1 MPSAAIPQAI
11 AIPAVLA
18 AALAVAA
25 CEPPPPV
32 ELGPQG
38 SGGIVSGFIDP
49 DNGDPQTGDETG
61 DELASADPGTT
72 GDAGAGTTQAAA
84 PGSVLDAGKGAAFAA
99 QLAPDDSR
107 YFQQAELSA
116 RNALIGSTITWRN
129 PGSGTV
135 GTITPL
141 NDRTI
146 GGQQCRDFFMTA
158 TISGRQRSET
168 ATACRS
174 GNDWVPR
181 A

>member
-1 MPSAAIPQAI
+1 MPTATIYQAI
-11 AIPAVLA
+11 VTPAVLV
-18 AALAVAA
+18 AALALAA

-38 SGGIVSGFIDP
+38 SGGIASGAAGAD
-49 DNGDPQTGDETG
+49 GDDATDDGAGDGVTGDTV
-61 DELASADPGTT
+61 ASADT
-72 GDAGAGTTQAAA
+72 GATPPAAA
-84 PGSVLDAGKGAAFAA
+84 AGSLLDAGKGAAFAA
-99 QLAPDDSR
+99 LLATDDNR

-116 RNALIGSTITWRN
+116 RNAAVGSTITWRN

-141 NDRTI
+141 SDRTI
-146 GGQQCRDFFMTA
+146 GGQECRDFFMTA

-168 ATACRS
+168 ATACKS
-174 GNDWVPR
+174 GDDWAPR